1 MGFLVPERPYA
12 LILGSHE
19 DDVLMTEGTPGLK
32 EQISVGLLE
41 LADDITQRL
50 PAFLSAYDVVIL
62 GEGSLSYVKN
72 MLEDMSGVQETL
84 KRGGPLGGLGGGLR
98 ERLGFLR
105 SLQEG
110 LTGVSGGGGSSY
122 GTTTYGSDLF

>member
-1 MGFLVPERPYA
+1 
-12 LILGSHE
+12 
-19 DDVLMTEGTPGLK
+19 MTEGTPGLK

-72 MLEDMSGVQETL
+72 MLEDMAGVQETL
-84 KRGGPLGGLGGGLR
+84 KRGGPLGGLGGGFR

-105 SLQEG
+105 NLQEG
-110 LTGVSGGGGSSY
+110 LTGVSGGGSSY